1 MRKTQNINEIL
12 ARNLKFFMARPSSLY
27 RTANSLA
34 GDGISANTVRNLLD
48 PKKRTTTLDK
58 PVGYPTLDKLAALAG
73 KLGCEAWELL
83 HPDIEQ
89 SLRER
94 AMYKNIQAN
103 FHKAQTEAVK

>member
-1 MRKTQNINEIL
+1 MAKSLTINEIV
-12 ARNLKFFMARPSSLY
+12 AKNIRFFMSRPSSVY

-34 GDGISANTVRNLLD
+34 GDGLAANTVRNLLD

-58 PVGYPTLDKLAALAG
+58 PVGYPTLDKLATIAT
-73 KLGCEAWELL
+73 KLGCEVWELL

-94 AMYKNIQAN
+94 AMYRSIRKD
-103 FHKAQTEAVK
+103 FLETEKAG